1 MKYVTLITG
10 KLGVVQKLYDP
21 QLVSLEMDGIEFSN
35 VDLGE
40 ACLSE
45 FFDTNT
51 TLEKFSIS
59 WGDLTDTMMSYIAKR
74 SPQLKSLSLVSTD
87 KT

>member
-1 MKYVTLITG
+1 M
-10 KLGVVQKLYDP
+10 VQRLYDP
-21 QLVSLEMDGIEFSN
+21 QLISLEMDGIEFPN

-40 ACLSE
+40 GCLSE

-59 WGDLTDTMMSYIAKR
+59 WGDLTDAMISYIAKH
-74 SPQLKSLSLVSTD
+74 SPQLKSLSLVSTC